1 MNLITDL
8 ALILLIAGVTTLLF
22 KFLKQP
28 LVLGYVVAGLLVG
41 PSTSLFPTI
50 GDPETVKLW
59 GEIGVIFLLFT
70 IGLEFSFKKLL
81 KVGGTGAVTTAFEF
95 VVMFSVGYLIAKKL
109 GWSHMNG
116 LFLGAMLTI
125 SSTTIIAKAF
135 NDMNLKSHYFAGIV
149 IGVLVVEDLIAIIEL
164 VVLPTI
170 VISQNFSGSELIF
183 NITKLVFFLILWFV
197 TGIYLIPTFIKAVH
211 RYLSDETLLIVSLG
225 LCLGMVVLANYVGFS
240 SALGAFLMG
249 SILAESIEVK
259 RIERLIKPIKDLFV
273 AVFFVSVG
281 LLVNPL
287 VIIEYW
293 FPIVVITIAVIIVK
307 PISATIGVFV
317 TGQPL
322 KAAMQSGFC
331 LCQIGEFSFIIA
343 TLGLSMNLVDSFLYP
358 IIVAVSVI
366 TTFITPYEM
375 KAAIPLYN
383 GLMCIMPT
391 KWRYSIETYTVG
403 YKSVENDSDWKF
415 VTRKFISSYIIK
427 VVIILGL
434 IVVSFVYIE
443 PAMLSIIE
451 DSQVR
456 NMVSFVLT
464 MFATTPFILALVFN
478 LKRSDAFVRLWNDSK
493 FNRGYISSLIFVR
506 VVTAIILLA
515 VIIFHYMRFNLASLI
530 IILLSVVSIIIFSRH
545 ILKRYRRMELR
556 FLSNMKLDQES
567 KSRFSELF
575 QRDIHFAQF
584 NVSPDSKHLG
594 IPLGKLKLRENYG
607 VNIVSILRGGTLVNI
622 PKSNDMIFPNDV
634 ITVLGTDVQLRNFR
648 PIVEKETIDVNNVET
663 IELQKFSISKYSQ
676 FVNKSIRE
684 SRIRETYDI
693 IIAGIERS
701 TGSIMNPESYIVFE
715 PNDTVWFVG
724 EVSSIRRMCNDLG
737 NCQIEH

>member
-28 LVLGYVVAGLLVG
+28 LVLGYVVAGMLVG

-50 GDPETVKLW
+50 GDAEVIKVW

-95 VVMFSVGYLIAKKL
+95 VVMFSVGYFIARKL

-135 NDMNLKSHYFAGIV
+135 ADMNLKSHYFAGIV
-149 IGVLVVEDLIAIIEL
+149 IGVLIVEDLIAIIQL
-164 VVLPTI
+164 VILPTI
-170 VISQNFSGSELIF
+170 AISQNFSGGELVF
-183 NITKLVFFLILWFV
+183 NIAKLLFFLTLWFV
-197 TGIYLIPTFIKAVH
+197 VGVYLIPTFIKRVH
-211 RYLSDETLLIVSLG
+211 KYLSDETLLIVSLG
-225 LCLGMVVLANYVGFS
+225 LCLGMVVLATYVGFS
-240 SALGAFLMG
+240 SALGAFIMG

-281 LLVNPL
+281 LLVNPAI
-287 VIIEYW
+287 IIEYW
-293 FPIVVITIAVIIVK
+293 FPILMITLAVVIIK
-307 PISATIGVFV
+307 PISATLGVFI

-322 KAAMQSGFC
+322 KAAMQAGFC

-343 TLGLSMNLVDSFLYP
+343 TLGLSMNMIDPFLYP

-375 KAAIPLYN
+375 KASVPLYN
-383 GLMCIMPT
+383 GLMNVMPK
-391 KWRYSIETYTVG
+391 KWRYSIESYTVG
-403 YKSVENDSDWKF
+403 VKLVENESDWKL
-415 VTRKFISSYIIK
+415 VTRKFITSYLIK
-427 VVIILGL
+427 VTIITGVII
-434 IVVSFVYIE
+434 VSFVYVDPLI
-443 PAMLSIIE
+443 LQLV
-451 DSQVR
+451 DDTQVG
-456 NMVSFVLT
+456 NMISFCLT
-464 MFATTPFILALVFN
+464 MFMATPFIIALVFN
-478 LKRSDAFVRLWNDSK
+478 LKRSEAFVRLWNDSR

-506 VVTAIILLA
+506 VVTAIVLLA
-515 VIIFHYMRFNLASLI
+515 VITFHYIRFNTASLVI
-530 IILLSVVSIIIFSRH
+530 IPIAIVSIIIFSRH
-545 ILKRYRRMELR
+545 ILKRYKRMELR
-556 FLSNMKLDQES
+556 FLSNMKLDEES
-567 KSRFSELF
+567 KIRFSELF

-584 NVSPDSKHLG
+584 NVSPDCKHVG
-594 IPLGKLKLRENYG
+594 IQLKNLRLRENYG
-607 VNIVSILRGGTLVNI
+607 VNIVSILRGGTLINI
-622 PKSNDMIFPNDV
+622 PNNTDMIFPNDI

-648 PIVEKETIDVNNVET
+648 PIVEKETISVNDVEA
-663 IELQKFSISKYSQ
+663 IELQKFSVSKSSP
-676 FVNKSIRE
+676 FIGKSIKE
-684 SRIRETYDI
+684 SEIREKYNI

-701 TGSIMNPESYIVFE
+701 TGSIMNPESYVVFE
-715 PNDTVWFVG
+715 VGDRVWFVG
-724 EVSSIRRMCNDLG
+724 SDNSISRMCMDLG
-737 NCQIEH
+737 RCGS